1 MEKKNNTLQLLTTRF
16 RINKKNDFQTPSP
29 QTLISLFLSY
39 SRNCCPCISKSG
51 IPSGMLG
58 LIKTTSRLIGYVNIL
73 VGFYAT
79 NLSSLQFQNG

>member
-1 MEKKNNTLQLLTTRF
+1 
-16 RINKKNDFQTPSP
+16 
-29 QTLISLFLSY
+29 
-39 SRNCCPCISKSG
+39 
-51 IPSGMLG
+51 MLG